1 MSQVALVNVSKTYGA
16 NVVVDNLNLTVEDG
30 EFVTLLGAS
39 GSGKT
44 TCLRMLAGFQRPDRG
59 KVMLGGVDATALPPY
74 RRNTGMVFQQYAL
87 FPHLTVA
94 ENVAYGL
101 KARRI
106 PKAESQ
112 SRTLEALHMVHL
124 QDQAGRYPAQ
134 LSGGQKQRV
143 ALARAV
149 VIRPSILLLDE
160 PLSALD
166 AKLREELQGEIR
178 RIQKQLG
185 ITTLFVTHD
194 QGEALAMSDR
204 VAIMQNGQILQVAPP
219 VTLYQRPVS
228 RYVATFLGK
237 SNFLAVVVLD
247 RHPSAAGNTRAYT
260 VSLVGEPHMTLE
272 VEGVEQDFAE
282 GEHAVLAIRPENTR
296 VQSGARNQLL
306 VSVEKLNFTGD
317 RWVAECR
324 RGSGPALDVVI
335 LGREAVP
342 RAGER
347 IAVGWAPDHGML
359 MRAEYAHGN

>member
-16 NVVVDNLNLTVEDG
+16 NVVVENLNLTVNDG

-101 KARRI
+101 KARRC
-106 PKAESQ
+106 PRTESQ
-112 SRTLEALHMVHL
+112 TRTLEALRMVHL
-124 QDQAGRYPAQ
+124 EDQAGRYPAQ
-134 LSGGQKQRV
+134 LSGGQRQRV
-143 ALARAV
+143 ALARAI

-166 AKLREELQGEIR
+166 AKLREELQVEIR

-185 ITTLFVTHD
+185 MTTLFVTHD

-204 VAIMQNGQILQVAPP
+204 VAIMQKGQILQFAPP
-219 VTLYQRPVS
+219 ITLYQRPVS
-228 RYVATFLGK
+228 RDVASFLGK
-237 SNFLAVVVLD
+237 SNFLDVKIIE
-247 RHPSAAGNTRAYT
+247 RHSPFGASGRSYALSLADQPKSAFE
-260 VSLVGEPHMTLE
+260 VHE
-272 VEGVEQDFAE
+272 VEQEFGI
-282 GEHAVLAIRPENTR
+282 GERCTLSVRPENMR
-296 VQSGARNQLL
+296 MQADMPNQLK
-306 VSVEKLNFTGD
+306 VTVNKLNFTGD
-317 RWVAECR
+317 RWVAECQR
-324 RGSGPALDVVI
+324 SDGPVLEVVI
-335 LGREAVP
+335 VGLNAVP
-342 RAGER
+342 KIGEQ
-347 IAVGWAPDHGML
+347 ITVGWLPAHGVL
-359 MRAEYAHGN
+359 MRAENAHGE